1 MSNVPEISIIVP
13 VYKVEE
19 YLSQCIDS
27 ILVQTFTNF
36 ELLLVDDGSPDRCG
50 EICES
55 YASEDKRIRVFHQ
68 SNSGVSAARNVGLQH
83 AKGVYIVFVD
93 SDDWITPDYLLHLY
107 EAMPD
112 IGVGLVMG
120 GALKR
125 SIDGE
130 LIGKIELPEIL
141 IEGSKIGEGFVEYAL
156 DHFGFSCSKLYSAE
170 LIRKNNLSFD
180 CNVHC
185 MEDLIFMMDYILL
198 SDYILLCNF
207 MDYNYRIGY
216 SAETLSF
223 RMNTYSD
230 EYNLFSAYRCRIE
243 KFEESYLLS
252 DELNC
257 YLRHS
262 LSLVFQRVLLSVHV
276 NGYSFGQRVSY
287 LKDLLSKEKKW
298 IKKKYVPDYKADR
311 IAKYLL
317 YHMGGGYF
325 DCWISLLRFFRFKK
339 SFGIH

>member
-1 MSNVPEISIIVP
+1 MNMIPEISVILP
-13 VYKVEE
+13 VYKAEQ
-19 YLSQCIDS
+19 YLPQCIESLLMQAFVD
-27 ILVQTFTNF
+27 F
-36 ELLLVDDGSPDRCG
+36 ELLLIDDGSPDRCG
-50 EICES
+50 EICDK
-55 YASEDKRIRVFHQ
+55 YALRDKRVRVFHQ
-68 SNSGVSAARNVGLQH
+68 QNKGVSAARNLGLQY
-83 AKGVYIVFVD
+83 AEGRYIAFVD
-93 SDDWITPDYLLHLY
+93 SDDWVFPDYLLHLY
-107 EAMPD
+107 EALPD
-112 IGVGLVMG
+112 EGEGLVMG
-120 GALKR
+120 GALKCGADG
-125 SIDGE
+125 SI
-130 LIGKIELPEIL
+130 IGKIQLPDKL
-141 IEGSKIGEGFVEYAL
+141 LEGNLVEGFAENGL
-156 DHFGFSCSKLYSAE
+156 DRFGFSCSKLYSAE

-339 SFGIH
+339 SFGMH